1 MTIHDM
7 SGVFAEYEADYTRY
21 RFTIVNGPAGET
33 KTELP
38 PATIRAYIHPDDY
51 NTITYSQQGDRLED
65 RVKIFVKTGVDI
77 ADYDEVVY
85 QSKRYRVMR
94 DSARIVGN
102 YKKLI
107 AELVK

>member
-1 MTIHDM
+1 MRVHNIAR
-7 SGVFAEYEADYTRY
+7 VFAKYEADYTRY
-21 RFTIVNGPAGET
+21 RITITNGPAGET
-33 KTELP
+33 RVE
-38 PATIRAYIHPDDY
+38 ASSTIRAYIHPDDY
-51 NTITYSQQGDRLED
+51 KAVTYSQQGDRLEE
-65 RVKIFVKTGVDI
+65 RVKIFVKSGVDI

-107 AELVK
+107 AELVR